1 MGVTRCLI
9 FLLSFQLLNVAKG
22 SMVWLNENGYE
33 DLVVAIDPQVPE
45 DANIILNTMNMIKNA
60 SNYLFGMTEHRF
72 YFKSVK
78 IIIPKT
84 WKKDTKYS
92 RLKTESY
99 DKADVIIADHY
110 MKHVDDP
117 YTLRYGG
124 CKEKGQYIH
133 FTPNFLLND
142 SLTKVYG
149 EKGRVFVHEWAHLRW
164 GVFDEYNNDVPFYV
178 SKNSKNASVEAT
190 SCPASVTGRPIFQE
204 CSGDKCETRDCRY
217 DGQLYEKGCEFI
229 ADIQQNV
236 SCSVM
241 WMQSIRP
248 VVEFCDENTHNIEA
262 PNMQNK
268 ICNYKSTWEVI
279 MESDDFRNSAV
290 LNAPAPPSETTFT
303 LLQTQGTA
311 FALVL
316 DVSRSMLVHNRI
328 RHLYSAAEDF
338 LLSYIEITSW
348 VAIVTF
354 SSNASEKAPL
364 QQITNDAAR
373 QKLVQYLPTS
383 AEGTTN
389 ICAGIRKGLELIADK
404 MTTTY
409 GSGILLLTDGEDS
422 HMADCLDLVKQSGA
436 KIHTIALGP
445 EAAKELEEF
454 SKLTGGFMLFA
465 PDGATPSKLSMVFSA
480 ITSRSGDISKQSI
493 QIENKELVVQHSGWM
508 NVTVPV
514 DRTVGNNTFFSIS
527 WSQSQPFFFL
537 RDPKGREYGSL
548 DFTINNLN
556 QATSRLSIN
565 GTAEVGDW
573 QFCIKNVH
581 TASQSISV
589 TAASRPASSGVPP
602 VRAAVLVSRA
612 NSTFNA
618 VVIYAEVSQGFLP
631 VLGATVIATIE
642 KDGAAAATLE
652 LRDNG
657 AGADTIK
664 NDGIYSSYFTTL
676 QGAGRY
682 SVKVNARG
690 SKRARFGLRQNRA
703 LYLPGYRE
711 HGKIYMNAPR
721 PEITDKEIRAKLG
734 SFSRISVS
742 SLVVKTT
749 EDSAPIY
756 PPCKI
761 TDLRARIENK
771 TIVLS
776 WTAPG
781 GDLDNGKADHYII
794 KSSENLLDLRNR
806 FDSATSVDCSNLL
819 PKEAGREESFKIE
832 PEHSVIQN
840 GTIIYFAIRA
850 VDDINLISEVSN
862 IAQATWFIPPK
873 ASVPL
878 NYDSNTDSAN
888 STVTVVP
895 LNYDGNNDSTN
906 STVTAAIVALSV
918 AVVCTIVSSTLY
930 VSRKKRGSEDVPGS
944 VYIRQYSAVKG
955 YFFFLDVPEDQAAAI
970 GSGEAGRDAP
980 PQPSALERAD
990 NGQRSLR
997 RGACRDPGGPAAP
1010 SRRREEG
1017 WGRGRGGHRRRST
1030 GRSGLC
1036 R

>member
-1 MGVTRCLI
+1 MGVTRSLI

-22 SMVWLNENGYE
+22 SMVWLSENGYE

-45 DANIILNTMNMIKNA
+45 DDNIILNTKNMIKSA
-60 SNYLFGMTEHRF
+60 SNYLFEMTKHRF
-72 YFKSVK
+72 FFKSVK

-84 WKKDTKYS
+84 WKKNTQYS

-117 YTLRYGG
+117 FTLRYGG

-149 EKGRVFVHEWAHLRW
+149 EKGRVFVHEWAHFRW

-178 SKNSKNASVEAT
+178 SRNSKKASVEAT
-190 SCPASVTGRPIFQE
+190 SCPASVTGRPIFSE
-204 CSGDKCETRDCRY
+204 CSGNKCEPRDCRY
-217 DGQLYEKGCEFI
+217 DGQLYEKGCVFI
-229 ADIQQNV
+229 PDIQQNV

-248 VVEFCDENTHNIEA
+248 VVEFCDKNTHNSEA

-279 MESDDFRNSAV
+279 MESDDFRNSAAV
-290 LNAPAPPSETTFT
+290 NAPAPPSETTFT
-303 LLQTQGTA
+303 LLQTQDRA
-311 FALVL
+311 VALVL
-316 DVSRSMLVHNRI
+316 DVSASMSVHDRI
-328 RHLYSAAEDF
+328 GHLYIAAEDF
-338 LLSYIEITSW
+338 LLRIIEITSW

-354 SSNASEKAPL
+354 DSDASEKAPL

-373 QKLVQYLPTS
+373 QKLVQYLPTV
-383 AEGTTN
+383 ARGKTN

-404 MTTTY
+404 MTTTH
-409 GSGILLLTDGEDS
+409 GSEILLLTDGEDTR
-422 HMADCLDLVKQSGA
+422 MAACLDLVKQSGA

-454 SKLTGGFMLFA
+454 SKLTGGLMLFA
-465 PDGATPSKLSMVFSA
+465 ADGATPSKLSRIFSA
-480 ITSRSGDISKQSI
+480 ITSGSGDISEQSI
-493 QIENKELVVQHSGWM
+493 QLENTELVVQHSGWM
-508 NVTVPV
+508 NATVPV
-514 DRTVGNNTFFSIS
+514 DRTVGNDTFFSIS

-548 DFTINNLN
+548 DFTINNSN
-556 QATSRLSIN
+556 RKTARLSIS
-565 GTAEVGDW
+565 GSAEVGDW

-581 TASQSISV
+581 TATQSISV
-589 TAASRPASSGVPP
+589 TATSRPASSDVPP
-602 VRAAVLVSRA
+602 VRTAAHVSRA
-612 NSTFNA
+612 NSAFNP
-618 VVIYAEVSQGFLP
+618 VVVYAEVSQGSLP
-631 VLGATVIATIE
+631 LLGAAVIATIE
-642 KDGAAAATLE
+642 KDGAAAVTLE
-652 LRDNG
+652 LLDNG

-664 NDGIYSSYFTTL
+664 NDGIYSRYFTAL
-676 QGAGRY
+676 QGTGRY
-682 SVKVNARG
+682 SVKVNAHGRNITT
-690 SKRARFGLRQNRA
+690 RFGLRQNRA
-703 LYLPGYRE
+703 SYLPGYRE

-721 PEITDKEIRAKLG
+721 PEFTDKEIQAKLG

-742 SLVVKTT
+742 SLVVKTR
-749 EDSAPIY
+749 EDSSPIY

-794 KSSENLLDLRNR
+794 KSSENLLDLRNH
-806 FDSATSVDCSNLL
+806 FDHATSVDCSNLI

-873 ASVPL
+873 ASVR
-878 NYDSNTDSAN
+878 
-888 STVTVVP
+888 
-895 LNYDGNNDSTN
+895 LNYDGNNDSANSTVIAVPLNYNSNNDSTNSKVIVVPLDYDANNDN
-906 STVTAAIVALSV
+906 STVTAAIVALCV
-918 AVVCTIVSSTLY
+918 AVVCTTVTSTLY
-930 VSRKKRGSEDVPGS
+930 VSRKKRGSLN
-944 VYIRQYSAVKG
+944 I
-955 YFFFLDVPEDQAAAI
+955 
-970 GSGEAGRDAP
+970 EAM
-980 PQPSALERAD
+980 QKLV
-990 NGQRSLR
+990 
-997 RGACRDPGGPAAP
+997 
-1010 SRRREEG
+1010 
-1017 WGRGRGGHRRRST
+1017 
-1030 GRSGLC
+1030 
-1036 R
+1036 

>member
-1 MGVTRCLI
+1 MGVTGCLI

-45 DANIILNTMNMIKNA
+45 DANIILNTMNMIKSA
-60 SNYLFGMTEHRF
+60 SNYLFEMTEHRF
-72 YFKSVK
+72 FFKSVK
-78 IIIPKT
+78 IIIPKK

-117 YTLRYGG
+117 YTLQYGG

-142 SLTKVYG
+142 SLTTVYG

-178 SKNSKNASVEAT
+178 SKNSKKASVEAT
-190 SCPASVTGRPIFQE
+190 SCPASVTGRPIFPE
-204 CSGDKCETRDCRY
+204 CSGDKCEARYCRY
-217 DGQLYEKGCEFI
+217 DGQSYEKGCVFI
-229 ADIQQNV
+229 PDIQQNV

-248 VVEFCDENTHNIEA
+248 VVEFCDENTHNREA

-303 LLQTQGTA
+303 LLQTQDRV

-316 DVSRSMLVHNRI
+316 DVSGSMQVHNRI

-338 LLSYIEITSW
+338 LLCYIEITSW

-354 SSNASEKAPL
+354 SSDASEKAPL

-383 AEGTTN
+383 AGGTTN

-409 GSGILLLTDGEDS
+409 GSGILLLTDGEDPR
-422 HMADCLDLVKQSGA
+422 MADCLDLVKQSGA

-454 SKLTGGFMLFA
+454 SKLTGFMLSA
-465 PDGATPSKLSMVFSA
+465 PDGATPSKLSMVFGA
-480 ITSRSGDISKQSI
+480 ITSGSGDISEQSI
-493 QIENKELVVQHSGWM
+493 QIENTELVVQHSGWM
-508 NVTVPV
+508 NVTVPI

-527 WSQSQPFFFL
+527 WSESQPSFFL
-537 RDPKGREYGSL
+537 RDPKGRKYRSL
-548 DFTINNLN
+548 DFTISNSN

-565 GTAEVGDW
+565 GTAEVKTENFLLFSELTFPIDY
-573 QFCIKNVH
+573 
-581 TASQSISV
+581 ISV
-589 TAASRPASSGVPP
+589 TATSRPASSGVPP
-602 VRAAVLVSRA
+602 VRTAALVSRA
-612 NSTFNA
+612 NHTFNP

-631 VLGATVIATIE
+631 VLGAAVIATIE

-664 NDGIYSSYFTTL
+664 NDGIYSRYFTTL
-676 QGAGRY
+676 RGAGRY

-690 SKRARFGLRQNRA
+690 RNTARFGLRQNRA

-721 PEITDKEIRAKLG
+721 SEFTDKEIQAKLG

-742 SLVVKTT
+742 SLVVKKT
-749 EDSAPIY
+749 EDSAPFY

-794 KSSENLLDLRNR
+794 KSSENLLYLRNH
-806 FDSATSVDCSNLL
+806 FDFATSVDCSNLL

-878 NYDSNTDSAN
+878 NYDSNKDSAN

-895 LNYDGNNDSTN
+895 LNYDGNNDSAN
-906 STVTAAIVALSV
+906 STVTAAIVALSA
-918 AVVCTIVSSTLY
+918 AVVCIIVSSTLY
-930 VSRKKRGSEDVPGS
+930 VSRKKRGS
-944 VYIRQYSAVKG
+944 
-955 YFFFLDVPEDQAAAI
+955 LDI
-970 GSGEAGRDAP
+970 EAM
-980 PQPSALERAD
+980 QKLV
-990 NGQRSLR
+990 
-997 RGACRDPGGPAAP
+997 
-1010 SRRREEG
+1010 
-1017 WGRGRGGHRRRST
+1017 
-1030 GRSGLC
+1030 
-1036 R
+1036 